1 MEWGSWKNQEGC
13 GCYVKQLGMDKNDI
27 EKLLKKIP
35 KELTN
40 EEFLELEEKEH
51 IAEKEAKQNE
61 TAGEV
66 K

>member
-1 MEWGSWKNQEGC
+1 
-13 GCYVKQLGMDKNDI
+13 MDKNNI
-27 EKLLKKIP
+27 EKLLQKIP

-40 EEFLELEEKEH
+40 EEFLELEKEH
-51 IAEKEAKQNE
+51 IAEKEPKQNE